1 MTLRN
6 FNRTHPGLTDTAFR
20 IGLAVTFFV
29 ILAATVRGFA
39 ASSNYYAM
47 LETSVPIAL
56 TALGVGAT
64 IIAGELDLS
73 AGAVATV
80 AGILTIRAIDIG
92 PAWAVILV
100 VAIGAVYGC
109 AQGLVI
115 STLKVPS
122 IVFTLGTLIA
132 VGGVAFFV
140 SGEEIV
146 SLPVDKLSAA
156 NDVRQRIWWIFSPA
170 SIVMVTMFL
179 IVGAFLGYAARRSRA
194 LRDRR
199 RQRGITRRRCAT
211 KRGQS

>member
-1 MTLRN
+1 MTLHN
-6 FNRTHPGLTDTAFR
+6 FGRTHPGLADTAFR

-29 ILAATVRGFA
+29 ILGATVSGFA
-39 ASSNYYAM
+39 ESSNYYAM

-80 AGILTIRAIDIG
+80 AGIVTVRAIDMG
-92 PAWAVILV
+92 PMAAVVLV
-100 VAIGAVYGC
+100 VAIGVLYGC
-109 AQGLVI
+109 MQGLVI

-156 NDVRQRIWWIFSPA
+156 NDVRERIWWMRPNISSSLDHA
-170 SIVMVTMFL
+170 SSSTP
-179 IVGAFLGYAARRSRA
+179 
-194 LRDRR
+194 
-199 RQRGITRRRCAT
+199 
-211 KRGQS
+211 